1 MYTSYSLHFIFQL
14 IIIWRLKELGQ
25 YRQAIEI
32 FNTTILYKPDLA
44 VAYYAKGISLCELG
58 QHQKEIKHYGTA
70 IQYNPNDA
78 DFYIGKGIS
87 LYELGQHQEAI
98 DLFRNWLR

>member
-1 MYTSYSLHFIFQL
+1 MV
-14 IIIWRLKELGQ
+14 
-25 YRQAIEI
+25 
-32 FNTTILYKPDLA
+32 P
-44 VAYYAKGISLCELG
+44 
-58 QHQKEIKHYGTA
+58 A

>member
-1 MYTSYSLHFIFQL
+1 MYTSYSLHFIFPL
-14 IIIWRLKELGQ
+14 ILIWRLKELGQ
-25 YRQAIEI
+25 Y
-32 FNTTILYKPDLA
+32 
-44 VAYYAKGISLCELG
+44 
-58 QHQKEIKHYGTA
+58 QKAIKHYGTA

-78 DFYIGKGIS
+78 DFYISKGISLYELGQHQESIKNFNTAIRYNPNDAFYIGKGIS

>member
-1 MYTSYSLHFIFQL
+1 M
-14 IIIWRLKELGQ
+14 
-25 YRQAIEI
+25 
-32 FNTTILYKPDLA
+32 A

-78 DFYIGKGIS
+78 DFYIGKRIS